1 MTPIWGAVSDAM
13 AKMTTSGYKIERQL
27 LKVWLLGLG
36 GAILMFIF
44 SEFMYNLWIGKKIL
58 IHWQTS
64 LGVMLYV
71 LSMTFGSI
79 YVNILNG
86 LGQLKTQFNI
96 SIVTMILLYQ
106 CVIFLL
112 YI

>member
-1 MTPIWGAVSDAM
+1 
-13 AKMTTSGYKIERQL
+13 
-27 LKVWLLGLG
+27 
-36 GAILMFIF
+36 
-44 SEFMYNLWIGKKIL
+44 MYNLWIGKKIL

-96 SIVTMILLYQ
+96 SIVTMILFIPMCYFFAIYLKFGLIGISISL
-106 CVIFLL
+106 VIANVNGLIAAPIELKKLL
-112 YI
+112 KDNLSIK